1 MTLKPELRSRIASM
15 IESAPVVLFMK
26 GNREQPQCGF
36 SAQIVQ
42 ILDGLVGSY
51 QTYDVLRDA
60 ELRDGIKEF
69 SDWPT
74 IPQLYIK
81 GEFQGGCDIVTEMYE
96 SGELHTA
103 LGVGR
108 ADVKAPTIHISD
120 AAAEAIR
127 RAGQGDLH
135 LVIDARFKYRMG
147 FGPRQ
152 PGMIEAQS
160 NGVTVLL
167 SLDSARRA
175 DGLRIDASETPQG
188 PRISIDNPNEPRVE
202 QIDVRELKRLLDS
215 GTKLELIDVRTEA
228 ERARAAIPGA
238 QLLDA
243 ATHARLEALP
253 KDTKLVFH
261 CHHGGRSQAAAEH
274 FASRGFVNVHNLAG
288 GIDAWS
294 RDVDPSVPR
303 Y

>member
-1 MTLKPELRSRIASM
+1 MSLKPELRSRITSM
-15 IESAPVVLFMK
+15 LESAPVVLFMK

-36 SAQIVQ
+36 AAQVVQ
-42 ILDGLVGSY
+42 NLDGLVGTY
-51 QTYDVLRDA
+51 QTFDVLSDPA
-60 ELRDGIKEF
+60 LRDGIKEF

-81 GEFQGGCDIVTEMYE
+81 GEFQGGCDIITEMYQ

-103 LGVGR
+103 LGVERG
-108 ADVKAPTIHISD
+108 VMKAPTLTITD
-120 AAAEAIR
+120 AAADAIR

-152 PGMIEAQS
+152 PGQLEAQS
-160 NGVTVLL
+160 NGATVLL
-167 SLDSARRA
+167 SPDSARRA
-175 DGLRIDASETPQG
+175 DGLRIDAAETPQG
-188 PRISIDNPNEPRVE
+188 PRISIDNPNEPRVA
-202 QIDVRELKRLLDS
+202 QIDARELKRLLDAGS
-215 GTKLELIDVRTEA
+215 PLELIDVRTQE
-228 ERARAAIPGA
+228 ERERAAIPGA

-243 ATHARLEALP
+243 ATHARLEGLP
-253 KDTKLVFH
+253 RDTHLVFH
-261 CHHGGRSQAAAEH
+261 CHHGGRSQAAAQE
-274 FASRGFVNVHNLAG
+274 FAGLGFTNVANLVG

-294 RDVDPSVPR
+294 QEIDPSVPR

>member
-1 MTLKPELRSRIASM
+1 MSMKPDLRSRIASM
-15 IESAPVVLFMK
+15 VESAPVVLFMK

-36 SAQIVQ
+36 SAQVVQ
-42 ILDGLVGSY
+42 ILDGLVGTY
-51 QTYDVLRDA
+51 QTFDVLRDA

-103 LGVGR
+103 LGVARG
-108 ADVKAPTIHISD
+108 DTKPPTIHISD

-152 PGMIEAQS
+152 PGQVEAQS
-160 NGVTVLL
+160 NGVTVLM

-175 DGLRIDASETPQG
+175 NGLRIDAAETPQG
-188 PRISIDNPNEPRVE
+188 PRISIDNPNEPQVG
-202 QIDVRELKRLLDS
+202 QIDARELKRLLDS
-215 GTKLELIDVRTEA
+215 GTPLELIDVRTPA
-228 ERARAAIPGA
+228 ERAQAAIAGA

-243 ATHARLEALP
+243 ALHARLERLP
-253 KDTKLVFH
+253 KDTRLVFH
-261 CHHGGRSQAAAEH
+261 CHHGGRSQTAAQE
-274 FASRGFVNVHNLAG
+274 FASLGFSNVSNLVG

-294 RDVDPSVPR
+294 QTIDPSVPR

>member
-1 MTLKPELRSRIASM
+1 MSMKPELRSRIASM
-15 IESAPVVLFMK
+15 VESAPVVLFMK

-36 SAQIVQ
+36 SAQVVQ
-42 ILDGLVGSY
+42 ILDGLVGTY

-103 LGVGR
+103 LGVARG
-108 ADVKAPTIHISD
+108 DTKPPTIHISD
-120 AAAEAIR
+120 AAADAIR

-152 PGMIEAQS
+152 PGQIKAHS
-160 NGVTVLL
+160 NGLTVLM

-175 DGLRIDASETPQG
+175 DALRIHAAETPQG
-188 PRISIDNPNEPRVE
+188 PRIR
-202 QIDVRELKRLLDS
+202 
-215 GTKLELIDVRTEA
+215 
-228 ERARAAIPGA
+228 
-238 QLLDA
+238 
-243 ATHARLEALP
+243 
-253 KDTKLVFH
+253 
-261 CHHGGRSQAAAEH
+261 
-274 FASRGFVNVHNLAG
+274 
-288 GIDAWS
+288 
-294 RDVDPSVPR
+294 
-303 Y
+303 